1 MAKKKKI
8 EKVKDKLPPPGAAP
22 DRVIVVMFKDGVP
35 QLQTSGDLQT
45 WHFMTA
51 VAFLEDIILQNV
63 LLKSLQQAKA
73 MEVALQRGGIALPP
87 SVEIL
92 RK

>member
-1 MAKKKKI
+1 MAKEKKA
-8 EKVKDKLPPPGAAP
+8 EEVKNRPSAPSGEVP
-22 DRVIVVMFKDGVP
+22 DRVIVVMFKNGVP

-73 MEVALQRGGIALPP
+73 MEAAIQQGRIAPSGLVLP
-87 SVEIL
+87 
-92 RK
+92 

>member
-1 MAKKKKI
+1 MAKEKKAK
-8 EKVKDKLPPPGAAP
+8 KVKDRLPAP
-22 DRVIVVMFKDGVP
+22 SGEVPDQVIVVMFKDGVP
-35 QLQTSGDLQT
+35 QLKTDGDLQT

-73 MEVALQRGGIALPP
+73 MEAAIQQGRIEPSGLILPA
-87 SVEIL
+87 
-92 RK
+92 